1 MMFLTYKMAIPKPSK
16 GIFSCL
22 MTEEFVRLL
31 KTFHYYVALGQDQ
44 RFLLQTVAMV
54 CSAVLDI
61 LRVKLG
67 KKCDC

>member
-1 MMFLTYKMAIPKPSK
+1 
-16 GIFSCL
+16 

-44 RFLLQTVAMV
+44 CFLLQTVAMV